1 MYAQTGRQIY
11 TQTGN
16 GRQPETDAGTDRW
29 THSNSSNND
38 RRRITKDIKEELD
51 KTHR

>member
-1 MYAQTGRQIY
+1 MYAQIDRQIY

-29 THSNSSNND
+29 THSKRSNND
-38 RRRITKDIKEELD
+38 GRRVTKDIKE
-51 KTHR
+51 K